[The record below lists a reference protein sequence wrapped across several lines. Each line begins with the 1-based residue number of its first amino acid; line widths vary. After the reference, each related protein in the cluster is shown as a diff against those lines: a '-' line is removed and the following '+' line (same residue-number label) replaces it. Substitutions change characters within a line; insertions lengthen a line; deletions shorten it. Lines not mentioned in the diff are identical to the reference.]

1 MRKDTI
7 IKSLLLG
14 SLLFTSAQAK
24 NVNFIEIGA
33 GAKKTTDNF
42 VATEDDA
49 SDNSATQA
57 IPNIQFAYNVNLSQ
71 NYTAYVKSQYGKIFL
86 GSTYKLNNNNKID
99 FGLVSN
105 LISNE
110 EWQNP
115 FDRTDNSKTDVSE
128 KGAYISYAMR
138 ITQDLNTKI
147 KYQHIKKDY
156 DDEGILTESLH
167 REGTKDTI
175 SLENMYKGYIV
186 NLKYEIYDADGSAS
200 SFKAYK
206 LALGKNFSL
215 TNKLSL
221 LAIAS
226 VGELQYDETNTILST
241 KIDATTYGLV
251 TQLKYKEPLS
261 YKNTY
266 ISLSSGFDKEDANHD
281 FYNKKNVYGIISLGF
296 TY

>member
-1 MRKDTI
+1 MKKNTI
-7 IKSLLLG
+7 ITSLLLG
-14 SLLFTSAQAK
+14 SLLFTSSQAK

-49 SDNSATQA
+49 SDNSSTQA
-57 IPNIQFAYNVNLSQ
+57 IPNIQFAYNLALSQ
-71 NYTAYVKSQYGKIFL
+71 NYTAYVKSQYGKLFL
-86 GSTYKLNNNNKID
+86 GSTYKLDDSKID
-99 FGLVSN
+99 FGLVTN
-105 LISNE
+105 LITNE

-115 FDRTDNSKTDVSE
+115 FDRSDDSKTDVTE
-128 KGAYISYAMR
+128 KGVYISYSMPL
-138 ITQDLNTKI
+138 TQDLNTKI

-156 DDEGILTESLH
+156 DDEGILIESLH

-221 LAIAS
+221 LAIAN
-226 VGELQYDETNTILST
+226 VGELQYDETNTELST

-261 YKNTY
+261 FKNTY
-266 ISLSSGFDKEDANHD
+266 ISLSSGFDKEDANDD
-281 FYNKKNVYGIISLGF
+281 FYNKKNVYGIVSLGF

>member
-42 VATEDDA
+42 VATEDNA
-49 SDNSATQA
+49 SDNSATQT
-57 IPNIQFAYNVNLSQ
+57 IPNIQFAYNINLSQ
-71 NYTAYVKSQYGKIFL
+71 NYTAYVKSKFGKIFL

-115 FDRTDNSKTDVSE
+115 FKRDENAKTDVSE

-138 ITQDLNTKI
+138 INQDLNTKI

-156 DDEGILTESLH
+156 DNDTVIESLK
-167 REGTKDTI
+167 REGTKNTI

-186 NLKYEIYDADGSAS
+186 NLKYDIYNADGSAS
-200 SFKAYK
+200 SYKAYK
-206 LALGKNFSL
+206 LALGKVFSL
-215 TNKLSL
+215 SNKLSL
-221 LAIAS
+221 LAIAN
-226 VGELQYDETNTILST
+226 VGELQYDEINTERNT

-251 TQLKYKEPLS
+251 TQLKYKEPFS

-266 ISLSSGFDKEDANHD
+266 ISLSSGFDKEDANDD
-281 FYNKKNVYGIISLGF
+281 FYNKKNVYGIVSLGF